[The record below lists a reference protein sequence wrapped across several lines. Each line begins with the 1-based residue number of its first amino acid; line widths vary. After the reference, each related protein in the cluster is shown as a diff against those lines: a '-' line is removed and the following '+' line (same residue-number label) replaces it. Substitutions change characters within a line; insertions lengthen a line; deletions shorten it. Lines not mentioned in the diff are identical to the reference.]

1 MLINACSLKRQADF
15 PGFLALIIF
24 FAFDLGRGQ
33 GSGLGVFLSWFL
45 IPTGSAN
52 GDPAPRGTA
61 TERGTGPEGGAGQA
75 APNCLH
81 HGQGCQAVLEQ
92 CGEGR
97 QQGLGKV
104 DALGLVAG

>member
-1 MLINACSLKRQADF
+1 MV
-15 PGFLALIIF
+15 LIIF
-24 FAFDLGRGQ
+24 FAFDLG
-33 GSGLGVFLSWFL
+33 SGLGVLLYRFL

-52 GDPAPRGTA
+52 GDSAPRGA
-61 TERGTGPEGGAGQA
+61 AAERGTGQEGGAGQV

-97 QQGLGKV
+97 EQGLGKV
-104 DALGLVAG
+104 DALGLVGR